1 MIDIVLARGR
11 TCYTGNTK
19 AIPADMQPHH
29 RGGNSNHDSWSTD
42 EDDSDS
48 SDGDREHHG
57 RSEVGR
63 PGAGGLLH
71 EVRTSR
77 QALQREFGMDL
88 SGRKAIREE
97 RQEHKARRKAERRER
112 KVVRREAKR
121 AHLVENDDRW
131 RLVVSFKPR
140 VLV

>member
-19 AIPADMQPHH
+19 AIPADMQPHQ

-57 RSEVGR
+57 RNELGR
-63 PGAGGLLH
+63 PGAGGLLY

-77 QALQREFGMDL
+77 QALQKEFGMDL

-131 RLVVSFKPR
+131 RLVISFKPR